1 MSQLS
6 KLISSSGSTAL
17 IAIIKVIELSFIS
30 NNLTDELKGI
40 YALLN
45 LQLLM
50 SVLLSEMGIQN
61 AVYSIGTYT
70 NEMTRSLYWY
80 NFFKSLVFWG
90 LGFLILT
97 LLPIPEEYNQLFYLL
112 NYLILIN
119 GVGKIFRSFF
129 LLENNINIVSITE
142 LISNAIGVSF
152 TILFI
157 RQLGVIAFV
166 YGLLIKHS
174 IDNSIFFISRFSSIK
189 LIGSIEWRKIS
200 KTVKIGFFDMSSQV
214 VNLISKELDT
224 LLVTSFLGLETVGVM
239 NIGKQLILK
248 PIRIISPVFNN
259 LFYSLFAKASK
270 NDRELNTLLSSQLK
284 MNSFIT
290 TIGYSLILMLLNLII
305 DIFFSNTTYT
315 NIQPLLMLFILLG
328 VYRGYWSVLGSFI
341 LSKGLTKKAFLFNI
355 LYLTVNITLSY
366 LILSIFNE
374 LIYIGATILSL
385 LAFQY
390 IAHIKFYIKHIGR
403 KKYYQLTVINS
414 WPLLIILVLKV
425 FQTPLVYFLL
435 FSVVII
441 SIYTYLNFKSLI
453 NAYKTYQKG

>member
-1 MSQLS
+1 MSQLG
-6 KLISSSGSTAL
+6 KLLSSSGSTAL

-61 AVYSIGTYT
+61 AIYSISRYT
-70 NEMTRSLYWY
+70 NEVTRSLYWY
-80 NFFKSLVFWG
+80 NFFKSIVFWA
-90 LGFLILT
+90 LGFLALT
-97 LLPIPEEYNQLFYLL
+97 LLPIPKEYSQIFYLL

-119 GVGKIFRSFF
+119 GVGKIFRSFL

-142 LISNAIGVSF
+142 LTSTVIGVSF

-157 RQLGVIAFV
+157 RQLSVKAVV

-174 IDNSIFFISRFSSIK
+174 IDNSSYFISRFNSIR
-189 LIGSIEWRKIS
+189 LIGPIGWRKIS

-259 LFYSLFAKASK
+259 LFYSLFAKASEK
-270 NDRELNTLLSSQLK
+270 DVQFNAFLSSQLK
-284 MNSFIT
+284 MNSFVI
-290 TIGYSLILMLLNLII
+290 TIGYSIILMFLDLII

-315 NIQPLLMLFILLG
+315 NIQSLLMLFILLG

-341 LSKGLTKKAFLFNI
+341 LSKGLTKKAFSFNI
-355 LYLTVNITLSY
+355 FYLTVNVTLSY
-366 LILSIFNE
+366 LVLSIFNE

-390 IAHIKFYIKHIGR
+390 IAHLKFYIKHIGR

-414 WPLLIILVLKV
+414 WPLLIIFLLKV

-435 FSVVII
+435 FSAVII

-453 NAYKTYQKG
+453 NAFKTYQKG